1 MYCRVLTI
9 ENSEVG
15 ECDVSIKGV
24 RMKEDVCF
32 KARVELIER

>member
-9 ENSEVG
+9 ENGEVG
-15 ECDVSIKGV
+15 ESDVSIKEV

-32 KARVELIER
+32 KAREELIAR